1 MSCSLNSHDLKTFS
15 LLWVT
20 PPPKLSVSQWA
31 DEYRHLSSEAS
42 AESGKWKTSRA
53 EYQRG
58 IMDAFSD
65 PLIHTVVW
73 MSSAQVGKTECLNN
87 IVGYFIDQDPSP
99 MLFLQPTLE
108 MGQAWSKDRLAPML
122 RDSPALKGK
131 VQDSKSRDS
140 GNTILHKSFSGGHI
154 TIAGANSPASLASR
168 PIRVV
173 LMDEI
178 DRYPMSAGAEGD
190 PVNLA
195 TKRSTTFWNRKRML
209 TSTPTIKGISRIERA
224 YEESDMRRY
233 YVPCHAC
240 GHGQHLIFGNVK
252 WDKDDA
258 TTAKYYCEK
267 CGIGWSDTQ
276 RWNAVKK
283 GTWIAHQA
291 SHGVAG
297 FHLNELYSPWV
308 KLEDFVR
315 NFLEAKK
322 SKETLKTFVNTSL
335 GETWEEEGIQLDDN
349 ELIARREDY
358 IKVPSDAL
366 VLVASADVQ
375 DDRIELEVK
384 GFGDGEESWGID
396 FKIIYGDPSKRQ
408 VWDDLD
414 KALLETYENEDG
426 YTMRIACACVD
437 SGGHFTDAVYKF
449 VKGKE
454 SRRIYAVK
462 GSSTPG
468 APLVNRGTRSNKGNV
483 KLFSVGTDT
492 AKELIFARLKIEEFG
507 AGYMHYSKRFDEE
520 YFKQLTAE
528 KITTKFIRGF
538 PSRVWTKM
546 RARNEALDINV
557 YALAALAI
565 LNPNWKALKANVE
578 RSAEPKETPTEEVE
592 KPQIRKKPQRHS
604 QSWVKRY

>member
-1 MSCSLNSHDLKTFS
+1 MSYSLNSHDLKTFS
-15 LLWVT
+15 LSWVT

-178 DRYPMSAGAEGD
+178 DRYPMSAGTEGD

-240 GHGQHLIFGNVK
+240 GHEQHLIFGNVK
-252 WDKDDA
+252 FDKDDA

-267 CGIGWSDTQ
+267 CGIGWSDAQ

-283 GTWIAHQA
+283 GKWIAHQT

-308 KLEDFVR
+308 KLDDFVR

-396 FKIIYGDPSKRQ
+396 YKIIYGDPSKAI
-408 VWDDLD
+408 VWKDLD
-414 KALLETYENEDG
+414 DALLQTYENEDG
-426 YTMRIACACVD
+426 YTMRIACTCID
-437 SGGHFTDAVYKF
+437 SGGHFTNEVYKF
-449 VKGKE
+449 TKNKE
-454 SRRIYAVK
+454 SRRVYAVK
-462 GSSTPG
+462 GSSSSG
-468 APLVNRGTRSNKGNV
+468 APLVNRGTRSNKANV
-483 KLFSVGTDT
+483 KLFAVGTDT

-538 PSRVWTKM
+538 PSRVWTKT
-546 RARNEALDINV
+546 RARNEALDLNV

-565 LNPNWKALKANVE
+565 LNPNWNALQANVIKKHE
-578 RSAEPKETPTEEVE
+578 EETI
-592 KPQIRKKPQRHS
+592 PQMPIPQRIKPVR
-604 QSWVKRY
+604 QKGSWATRY